1 MHAVTQDAFWL
12 NIFVDVEETL
22 HGKNKQESRAV
33 ARKGGSYSYH
43 SIQFAM
49 APLIRSTGDA
59 TPFRLQFPDFR
70 NCSISVLL

>member
-12 NIFVDVEETL
+12 KIFGDVEETL

-33 ARKGGSYSYH
+33 ARKGGSYH
-43 SIQFAM
+43 IIQFAM